1 MMPVPVEQSPVNS
14 QAELAL
20 LHRLCK
26 SSSASAVL
34 DLWASGLQ
42 QLTGCD
48 RADIYLLDQSHSQL
62 VRQISASPEGT
73 RQDNSY
79 SEPADY
85 RHDSL
90 LSAALLGQAP
100 LHLNTSQAEGHFRLD
115 FLQAGH
121 TGLPPHTMITAL
133 PVRDAANH
141 NQGVLV
147 LLGGRHD
154 DSSQQHTASLTGL
167 CTSFWLQYCRHQQL
181 ADCVRQRTPTPAPR
195 PVPLNHSYGL
205 TGNSEAIR
213 QLRRLIS
220 KTLHNQSSVLITG
233 ETGTGKELVAQAIHH
248 HGPRRSFPFQVQN
261 CASIPESLLESEL
274 FGYCRGAFTGAD
286 REHMGL
292 IRSAQGG
299 TLFLDEIGDMPL
311 SLQAK
316 LLRVLQE
323 QSVRPLGDTRSYAVN
338 VRIVAATHQNLPDM
352 VASGRFRQDLYYR
365 LAQFP
370 IALPPLRERKDDIAL
385 LSQHFADEFAHHA
398 RLPAPVLS
406 PALLER
412 LESHH
417 YPGNVRELKNMIE
430 RTLLMHGHEASL
442 QPGHLPPELFEQA
455 CADQQTEVEDLG
467 AGKLDERLNYLECRV
482 LEQVLHKYHGN
493 QKLAAQE
500 LGLSRGAMNYRLKK
514 HQINARNWRI

>member
-1 MMPVPVEQSPVNS
+1 MMPVIADLHPAGTG
-14 QAELAL
+14 AELAL
-20 LHRLCK
+20 LHRLCNA
-26 SSSASAVL
+26 SSATAVL
-34 DLWASGLQ
+34 QLWAAGLQ
-42 QLTGCD
+42 QLTGCE
-48 RADIYLLDQSHSQL
+48 RADIYLLDQGHSLL
-62 VRQISASPEGT
+62 VRQISAGPNGT
-73 RQDNSY
+73 GSEHSH

-90 LSAALLGQAP
+90 LSAALLGQTP
-100 LHLNTSQAEGHFRLD
+100 LILSRAQAQGHFRLD
-115 FLQAGH
+115 FLQAGPASL
-121 TGLPPHTMITAL
+121 TQPGLITAL
-133 PVRDAANH
+133 PVRDAGQH

-147 LLGGRHD
+147 LLGEHAYRGPQQL
-154 DSSQQHTASLTGL
+154 DSLAEL
-167 CTSFWLQYCRHQQL
+167 CTSFWQQYCRHQQL
-181 ADCVRQRTPTPAPR
+181 AECARRRAPAPPAR
-195 PVPLNHSYGL
+195 QAPLNQSYGL
-205 TGNSEAIR
+205 TGNSDAIK

-261 CASIPESLLESEL
+261 CASIPEQLLESEL

-286 REHMGL
+286 REHTGL

-323 QSVRPLGDTRSYAVN
+323 QSVRPLGDTRSYEVN

-370 IALPPLRERKDDIAL
+370 IALPPLRERKDDIAP
-385 LSQHFADEFAHHA
+385 LSRHFADEFARQG
-398 RLPAPVLS
+398 RLPAPALS

-412 LESHH
+412 LESHDF
-417 YPGNVRELKNMIE
+417 PGNVRELKNTIE
-430 RTLLMHGHEASL
+430 RTLLLHSHETSL

-455 CADQQTEVEDLG
+455 GTLPATTAEDLG
-467 AGKLDERLNYLECRV
+467 AGKLDERLDYLESRV

-514 HQINARNWRI
+514 HHINARNWRI